1 MEAFEYAR
9 PKSTQEAVKLLAGAE
24 GEAVALAGG
33 TDLISLMKDGVAA
46 PKRLVSLQHVNEL
59 KGIAWGGG
67 MPHETERPENP
78 LSQVKILAL
87 LANKIP
93 SHRVATLVE
102 ERGVDFEVEDNY
114 LKDVRLSGGDDELIT
129 ALKSAKVTKPATV
142 QRGAWLRLGAAVTLD
157 ELIESAEVR
166 AHYPAL
172 VQAAEGVRSPQ
183 IRSTGT
189 VGGDLCQRPRCW
201 YYRAGFGLLAVH
213 KGKPLVP
220 DGDNR
225 YHAIL
230 GNSGPAYFVSPSSLA
245 PILMALD
252 ARVKLHGPQGQ
263 REISVQDFFV
273 TPRSDKEIEHDLR
286 PGEIV
291 TEILVP
297 NPGDVRMAVY
307 EVRQK
312 EALDWPLA
320 AAAVVLKID
329 GGSVQSARVVL
340 GHVAPVPWPSP
351 EAEEALKGK
360 SVDED
365 VAGEAGKAGLSKATP
380 LSRNAYKV
388 QLARVAVKRAILR
401 AAK

>member
-1 MEAFEYAR
+1 MKAFEYVR
-9 PKSTQEAVKLLAGAE
+9 PTSTQQAVKFLGGVPGGALT
-24 GEAVALAGG
+24 LAGG
-33 TDLISLMKDGVAA
+33 TDLISLMKDGVAS
-46 PKRLVSLQHVNEL
+46 PERLVSLQHVSEL
-59 KGIAWGGG
+59 KGI
-67 MPHETERPENP
+67 
-78 LSQVKILAL
+78 
-87 LANKIP
+87 
-93 SHRVATLVE
+93 
-102 ERGVDFEVEDNY
+102 DF
-114 LKDVRLSGGDDELIT
+114 
-129 ALKSAKVTKPATV
+129 KSAS
-142 QRGAWLRLGAAVTLD
+142 GLRLGAAVTLD
-157 ELIESAEVR
+157 ELIDNPEVR
-166 AHYPAL
+166 QHYPAL

-201 YYRAGFGLLAVH
+201 YYRAGFGLLAVY

-245 PILMALD
+245 PILIALD
-252 ARVKLHGPQGQ
+252 AKVKLHGPQGA
-263 REISVQDFFV
+263 REITVRDFFV
-273 TPRSDKEIEHDLR
+273 NPRSENETEHALR
-286 PGEIV
+286 PDEIA

-297 NPGDVRMAVY
+297 NPGDVKMAVY

-320 AAAVVLKID
+320 AAAVVLKLD
-329 GGSVQSARVVL
+329 GGTVQSARVVL

-351 EAEEALKGK
+351 EAEGALKGK
-360 SVDED
+360 SVNED
-365 VAGEAGKAGLSKATP
+365 VAWEAGKAALSNAKP

-401 AAK
+401 AAA

>member
-1 MEAFEYAR
+1 
-9 PKSTQEAVKLLAGAE
+9 
-24 GEAVALAGG
+24 
-33 TDLISLMKDGVAA
+33 
-46 PKRLVSLQHVNEL
+46 LQHLSEL
-59 KGIAWGGG
+59 KVKSF
-67 MPHETERPENP
+67 RP
-78 LSQVKILAL
+78 
-87 LANKIP
+87 
-93 SHRVATLVE
+93 
-102 ERGVDFEVEDNY
+102 D
-114 LKDVRLSGGDDELIT
+114 SG
-129 ALKSAKVTKPATV
+129 
-142 QRGAWLRLGAAVTLD
+142 LRLGAGMTLEELMEDSAVR
-157 ELIESAEVR
+157 E
-166 AHYPAL
+166 HYPAL
-172 VQAAEGVRSPQ
+172 VQAADGVRSPQ

-201 YYRAGFGLLAVH
+201 YYRAGFGLLATY

-220 DGDNR
+220 EGDNR

-245 PILMALD
+245 PILIALD
-252 ARVKLHGPQGQ
+252 AKVKLHGPEGP
-263 REISVQDFFV
+263 REISVKEFFV
-273 TPRSDKEIEHDLR
+273 TPQREGELEHALH
-286 PGEIV
+286 PGEVV

-297 NPGDVRMAVY
+297 PPGNAKMAVY

-320 AAAVVLKID
+320 AAAVVLKLQGD
-329 GGSVQSARVVL
+329 TVESARIVM

-365 VAGEAGKAGLSKATP
+365 TAWDAGKAALTKATP

-401 AAK
+401 AAKGEA